1 MKVKKEYF
9 ILAGVIVALILYL
22 VFHKSNRTHYKL
34 PDIPAVSGKQ
44 ILKIEIVKA
53 GKSIVLN
60 KKDNTW

>member
-22 VFHKSNRTHYKL
+22 VLHKSNRTYYKL

-53 GKSIVLN
+53 G
-60 KKDNTW
+60 